1 MKYYRGHYC
10 RICRRTRPNE
20 KFSGKGHRNHI
31 CKDCARRPKSDIDE
45 IDQKQE
51 IFGYLQQSNI
61 SKKNINRLSI
71 LAASD
76 NSKIAELAEIV
87 LDVAKVKPHKK
98 RRLKMLARE
107 RRDLLAKLEE
117 TGLILAQHQ

>member
-1 MKYYRGHYC
+1 MKKYRGHYC

-31 CKDCARRPKSDIDE
+31 CKDCARKPKSDIDE

-76 NSKIAELAEIV
+76 NSKIAEVAEIV

>member
-1 MKYYRGHYC
+1 MKKYRGHYC
-10 RICRRTRPNE
+10 RICKRTRPNE

-31 CKDCARRPKSDIDE
+31 CKDCARKPKSDIDE

-51 IFGYLQQSNI
+51 IFRYLQQSNI

>member
-1 MKYYRGHYC
+1 MKKYRGHYC

-31 CKDCARRPKSDIDE
+31 CKDCARKPKSDIDE

-87 LDVAKVKPHKK
+87 LDVAKIKPHKK

>member
-1 MKYYRGHYC
+1 MKKYRGHYC

-31 CKDCARRPKSDIDE
+31 CKDCARKPKSDIDE

-51 IFGYLQQSNI
+51 IFGYLEQSNI

-87 LDVAKVKPHKK
+87 LDVAKIKPHKK
-98 RRLKMLARE
+98 RRLKVLAKE

-117 TGLILAQHQ
+117 TGLIFTQH

>member
-1 MKYYRGHYC
+1 MKKYRGHYC

-31 CKDCARRPKSDIDE
+31 CKDCARKPKSDIDE

-71 LAASD
+71 LGASD

>member
-1 MKYYRGHYC
+1 MKKYRGHYC
-10 RICRRTRPNE
+10 RICRRSHPNE

-31 CKDCARRPKSDIDE
+31 CKDCARKPKSDIDE

>member
-1 MKYYRGHYC
+1 MKKYRGHYC

-31 CKDCARRPKSDIDE
+31 CKDCARKPKSDIDE

-61 SKKNINRLSI
+61 SKNNINRLSI

>member
-1 MKYYRGHYC
+1 MKKYRGHYC

-31 CKDCARRPKSDIDE
+31 CKDCARKPKSDIDE